1 VILSLVIVAF
11 VVPALAGPLAYCLEG
26 DDGSRVVAVTD
37 AAGRIEA
44 AQASSTER

>member
-1 VILSLVIVAF
+1 VFISLALVAF
-11 VVPALAGPLAYCLEG
+11 AVPALAGPLAYCLAG
-26 DDGSRVVAVTD
+26 DEGSRVVAVTD